1 MMANRAEKFMPANG
15 SQEPQISKM
24 KSLPGPD
31 DITRARLENGITLL
45 SRANFN
51 SPSVTISGLLPV
63 GALFDPDE
71 RLGLAD
77 FTASALMRGTV
88 RRSFQRIYEA
98 LESCGANL
106 GFDSST
112 HTTRF
117 YGRALAEDL
126 DLLLELLAECL
137 RQPAFPAEQVERLRA
152 QLLTGLAIRAQD
164 TAEMAALAFD
174 EIVYAGHP
182 YSRPEDGYTHTVEAI
197 RQEDLATFHE
207 RFYGPDG
214 LLIAVVGGVDPA
226 LAIEKISAA
235 LGDWRNPHQPKLTEL
250 PPLNPLS
257 ERRQKK
263 VTLPGKSQADIL
275 IGAAGPARR
284 SPDYLAA
291 SLGNNVL
298 GQFGMMGRLGESIRE
313 QAGLAYYASSSL
325 SGGIGP
331 GPWSIS
337 MGVDPANVERAV
349 NLAFQEVARFTQE
362 PVSNEE
368 LADSKASYIGQLP
381 LSLESNGGVASALLN
396 LERFDLGLDY
406 YQRYSDLINA
416 VNKEQVLEAAQR
428 YLNTSRLGIAVAGP

>member
-1 MMANRAEKFMPANG
+1 MPVNG
-15 SQEPQISKM
+15 SRGQQSSKM
-24 KSLPGPD
+24 QSLPGPD
-31 DITRARLENGITLL
+31 DITRARLENGIILL

-51 SPSVTISGLLPV
+51 SPSVTISGILQA

-71 RLGLAD
+71 HLGLAD
-77 FTASALMRGTV
+77 FTASALMRGTA

-126 DLLLELLAECL
+126 DLIMELLAECL
-137 RQPAFPAEQVERLRA
+137 RQPAFPTEQVERLRA

-164 TAEMAALAFD
+164 TAAMAALSFD

-182 YSRPEDGYTHTVEAI
+182 YSRPEEGYAHTVEAI
-197 RQEDLATFHE
+197 HQENLAAFHE
-207 RFYGPDG
+207 RYYGPKG
-214 LLIAVVGGVDPA
+214 LIVAVVGGVDPA
-226 LAIEKISAA
+226 LALEKLSAA
-235 LGDWRNPHQPKLTEL
+235 LGDWRNPRQPKLAEL
-250 PPLNPLS
+250 PSLHPLV
-257 ERRQKK
+257 ERQQKK
-263 VTLPGKSQADIL
+263 VTLPGKSQADI
-275 IGAAGPARR
+275 IMGAAGPARR

-291 SLGNNVL
+291 SMGNNVL

-325 SGGIGP
+325 GGGAGP

-337 MGVDPANVERAV
+337 MGVDPINVDRAID
-349 NLAFQEVARFTQE
+349 LALQEVARFTRE
-362 PVSNEE
+362 PVSDEE
-368 LADSKASYIGQLP
+368 LADSKANYIGQLP

-416 VNKEQVLEAAQR
+416 VNREQILEAAQR
-428 YLNTSRLGIAVAGP
+428 YLETSSLGIAVAGP

>member
-1 MMANRAEKFMPANG
+1 MPVNG
-15 SQEPQISKM
+15 SRRGQSSKAQ
-24 KSLPGPD
+24 SLPGPD
-31 DITRARLENGITLL
+31 DITRARLENGIILL

-51 SPSVTISGLLPV
+51 SPSVTISGILQA

-71 RLGLAD
+71 HLGLAD
-77 FTASALMRGTV
+77 FTASALMRGTA
-88 RRSFQRIYEA
+88 RRSFQQVYEA

-126 DLLLELLAECL
+126 DLLLELLTECL
-137 RQPAFPAEQVERLRA
+137 RQPAFPTEQVERLRA

-164 TAEMAALAFD
+164 TAAMAALAFD

-182 YSRPEDGYTHTVEAI
+182 YSRPEEGYVHTVEAI
-197 RQEDLATFHE
+197 HQQDLAAFHE
-207 RFYGPDG
+207 RYYGPKG
-214 LLIAVVGGVDPA
+214 LTVAVVGGVDPA
-226 LAIEKISAA
+226 LAIEKLSAA
-235 LGDWRNPHQPKLTEL
+235 LGDWRNPRQPEMAEL
-250 PPLNPLS
+250 PSLNPLG
-257 ERRQKK
+257 ERQNKK
-263 VTLPGKSQADIL
+263 VTLPGKSQADI
-275 IGAAGPARR
+275 IMGAAGPARR

-298 GQFGMMGRLGESIRE
+298 GQFGMMGRLGDSIRE
-313 QAGLAYYASSSL
+313 QAGLAYYASSGL
-325 SGGIGP
+325 GGGAGP

-337 MGVDPANVERAV
+337 MGVDPINVERAV
-349 NLAFQEVARFTQE
+349 NLALQEVARFTQE
-362 PVSNEE
+362 PVSDEE
-368 LADSKASYIGQLP
+368 LSDSKANYIGQLP

-428 YLNTSRLGIAVAGP
+428 YLEPSRLGIAVAGP